1 MNQLPERSKIAVTG
15 GAGYIG
21 ARLCEQLLNA
31 TYEVHCID
39 WLAWGIEPVLNI
51 IDHER
56 FHLHKMDICDP
67 AVEPILAS
75 CDAVIHLAGIIGF
88 PACNA
93 QPDLAYRVNVEG
105 TKRVVDASVGK
116 MFVYASTGSVYGAL
130 DTVCTETVS
139 TNPISTYSVY
149 KLAGEEYLA
158 GTDAVIL
165 RPATAFGV
173 SNRLRNDLL
182 INDFVR
188 QACQGKAMT
197 LFEGHFKR
205 TFLSTNDLTRAFLWG
220 ITHNDVMRGEIWNVG
235 DARLNHT
242 KLEICEIIKQHIPAW
257 NYTEDTSLKHDQ
269 DGRNYFV
276 DYTKIKNIGFSAEE
290 TLDQGIRNLITVYN
304 NL

>member
-1 MNQLPERSKIAVTG
+1 MKNILLTG

-31 TYEVHCID
+31 AYEVHCID

-56 FHLHKMDICDP
+56 FHLYKIDICDP

-173 SNRLRNDLL
+173 SNRLRNELWEPKYL
-182 INDFVR
+182 KNNDKSIQSRV
-188 QACQGKAMT
+188 Q
-197 LFEGHFKR
+197 
-205 TFLSTNDLTRAFLWG
+205 
-220 ITHNDVMRGEIWNVG
+220 
-235 DARLNHT
+235 
-242 KLEICEIIKQHIPAW
+242 
-257 NYTEDTSLKHDQ
+257 
-269 DGRNYFV
+269 
-276 DYTKIKNIGFSAEE
+276 
-290 TLDQGIRNLITVYN
+290 
-304 NL
+304 